1 MKPNELKAE
10 LSRSEM
16 TYQDI
21 ADALDISIVAV
32 QRKVN
37 GNSEFKSSEIGT
49 LRDVLNLTPDRV
61 AEIFFN

>member
-21 ADALDISIVAV
+21 ADALEISIVAV

-37 GNSEFKSSEIGT
+37 GASEFKSSEIGT
-49 LRDVLNLTPDRV
+49 LREVLNLTPDRV

>member
-10 LSRSEM
+10 LSRNEM

-21 ADALDISIVAV
+21 ADALEISIVAV
-32 QRKVN
+32 QRKMN
-37 GNSEFKSSEIGT
+37 GVSEFKSSEIGT
-49 LRDVLNLTPDRV
+49 LKDVLNLTPERV